1 VYALG
6 LKTLEGG
13 QTEALD
19 IRALR
24 DHQVPDARGRTI
36 PSDAVSGQVNW
47 SWAQQEEGE
56 EPRNLIGR
64 AEQSDTSGGVS
75 SSYACVNCC
84 PDSFLRGLFAPGDIT
99 GFPGDQTLCDA
110 VQQDANCYGAPMEP
124 FSVKAF
130 WASDNTAVATID
142 SSGLATAQAVGSAW
156 LRTWWTAFTFVDAG
170 PRG

>member
-1 VYALG
+1 VRDQVLDAKGRVIAREMTRRQSQWSLRGGNAL
-6 LKTLEGG
+6 T
-13 QTEALD
+13 
-19 IRALR
+19 
-24 DHQVPDARGRTI
+24 
-36 PSDAVSGQVNW
+36 
-47 SWAQQEEGE
+47 
-56 EPRNLIGR
+56 LIGR
-64 AEQSDTSGGVS
+64 AEQSDTARGLA

-84 PDSFLRGLFAPGDIT
+84 PDSFLSGFIAPDSLT

-124 FSVKAF
+124 FSVEAF